1 LTDVATE
8 TAAALLE
15 RESELKEFGIAL
27 AEAHQGHGRVVFVE
41 AAAGLGKTS
50 LLNAASG
57 EAAEAGF
64 LCLRARA
71 TELERDF
78 AYGCVRQLLEP
89 AVARVSS
96 PERKRLFEGA
106 ACLSEPLLAPSA
118 IRLETPSAD
127 SAVSIRHGLYWL
139 LNNLAD
145 ESAVVLS
152 IDDLHWAD
160 AESIRFLNYLAP
172 RLDGLPL
179 GVLVSTRSGET
190 VTPDIARLAT
200 GPGTTVL
207 RPRPLSLEATAT
219 LCEQR
224 LGSAIAEDFAA
235 ACREATGGNPLSLE
249 ALLREAKYQ
258 EIPADSR
265 GADRVRRIA
274 PAAVAQAVLL
284 RLSGA
289 PAAAT
294 ALVRA
299 AAVLG
304 DGASL
309 AEAASLAEVGEDEA
323 ARAAD
328 VLISLVILKPGARL
342 EFAHPIVREAVYADI
357 GSHERAEA
365 HARAARILIARGASE
380 ERVAAQLFQAEPAAD
395 AERVAIFRRV
405 AADAVARGA
414 PSAAVAWLRRAL
426 AEPPA
431 MASRAEMLLE
441 LGAAE
446 FRLGEPQSVD
456 HLRAAVEQIRDP
468 ALLTAS
474 TLQLTNALVMSGDVD
489 AALRA
494 IEAAIEL
501 VEPHDRERALLLE
514 AELAANAQLAGL
526 EARAPAASRL
536 ERHADLEGRTPGER
550 LVLASLAF
558 ERARASES
566 ATEAAAYIEGAL
578 SGGRLAL
585 EHESDVVGPFYTL
598 VRGLLATDALDL
610 AQSCVEQALADARS
624 RASIPPQGYLIA
636 HLAWVSFRRGAVAQA
651 ETDARTAY
659 ELLTAHHIVQGARR
673 FAMTPLIE
681 GLIEGG
687 ELEAAERSLRD
698 SGLGEDIPPEAPS
711 NGLLRARGLLAI
723 AQGSTEQ
730 GVADLIEFGLRDEL
744 FGDANPI
751 ASRWRS
757 RASLALAAAGD
768 GERAH
773 MMASDDL
780 ERARRWGAASGIGI
794 ALRAVGLV
802 EGGTRSVD
810 RLREAVDMLKGSPA
824 RLEHA
829 RALIDLGAALRRAN
843 RRKEARS
850 VLQDGLELAVQCGAR
865 PLAERARTE
874 SRAAGRRSSDPTG
887 TGLEQLTASE
897 RRVAELAAEGHS
909 NPEIAQALFVTRKT
923 IETHLGHVYSKLDIS
938 GRGELEHVL
947 ADQSP
952 RAETGAV
959 GYLSAASPI
968 GE

>member
-1 LTDVATE
+1 VATE

-15 RESELKEFGIAL
+15 REPELNEFGSVL
-27 AEAHQGHGRVVFVE
+27 AKAHQGRGGVVFVE

-50 LLNAASG
+50 LLNAAS
-57 EAAEAGF
+57 ERAAEAGF
-64 LCLRARA
+64 MCLRARA

-89 AVARVSS
+89 AVARVSD
-96 PERKRLFEGA
+96 PGRKRLFEGA
-106 ACLSEPLLAPSA
+106 AALSEPLLAPSA
-118 IRLETPSAD
+118 TRLETPPAD
-127 SAVSIRHGLYWL
+127 SAISVRHGLYWL

-145 ESAVVLS
+145 ESPVVLS

-190 VTPDIARLAT
+190 VTTDIARLAT
-200 GPGTTVL
+200 GPGTTIL

-219 LCEQR
+219 LCERR
-224 LGSAIAEDFAA
+224 LGRAIAEDFAA

-249 ALLREAKYQ
+249 ALLREAKDQ
-258 EIPADSR
+258 EIPVDSR
-265 GADRVRRIA
+265 GADRVRRIG
-274 PAAVAQAVLL
+274 PAAVARAVLL

-309 AEAASLAEVGEDEA
+309 AEAASMAEVGEDEA
-323 ARAAD
+323 ARVAD
-328 VLISLVILKPGARL
+328 VLVSLAILKPGASL
-342 EFAHPIVREAVYADI
+342 EFAHPIVREAVYADL

-365 HARAARILIARGASE
+365 HARAARILIAKGASD
-380 ERVAAQLFQAEPAAD
+380 ERVAAQLSQAEPAAD
-395 AERVAIFRRV
+395 AERVEIFRRV

-414 PSAAVAWLRRAL
+414 PSAAVAWLGRAL
-426 AEPPA
+426 TEPPSP
-431 MASRAEMLLE
+431 ASRAELLLE
-441 LGAAE
+441 LGSAE
-446 FRLGEPQSVD
+446 FRLGAPQSVD
-456 HLRAAVEQIRDP
+456 HLRAAVEQIREP

-474 TLQLTNALVMSGDVD
+474 TLQLANALVMSGDVD
-489 AALRA
+489 GALRE
-494 IEAAIEL
+494 IEAAIEV

-514 AELAANAQLAGL
+514 AELAANAQLASL
-526 EARAPAASRL
+526 DARAPAASRL
-536 ERHADLEGRTPGER
+536 ERHADLEGGTPGER

-566 ATEAAAYIEGAL
+566 ATEAAAYIEQAL
-578 SGGRLAL
+578 LGGRLAT
-585 EHESDVVGPFYTL
+585 EHESDVVGPFFTL

-610 AQSCVEQALADARS
+610 AQSCLEQTLADAQS

-636 HLAWVSFRRGAVAQA
+636 HRGWLSLRRGAVAQA
-651 ETDARTAY
+651 EADARTAY
-659 ELLTAHHIVQGARR
+659 ELLTAHGIQQGARR
-673 FAMTPLIE
+673 FALTPLIE

-687 ELEAAERSLRD
+687 EVEAAERALSG
-698 SGLGEDIPPEAPS
+698 SGLGEDIPPPAPS
-711 NGLLRARGLLAI
+711 NGLLKARGLLRI
-723 AQGSTEQ
+723 AQGFTEQ
-730 GVADLIEFGLRDEL
+730 GVADLVEFGRRDEL

-757 RASLALAAAGD
+757 QASLALAAAGD

-773 MMASDDL
+773 RMASDDL
-780 ERARRWGAASGIGI
+780 GRARRWGAASGIGL
-794 ALRAVGLV
+794 ALRAVALV
-802 EGGTRSVD
+802 DGRTGPVD
-810 RLREAVDMLKGSPA
+810 RLREAVDILEGSPA

-829 RALIDLGAALRRAN
+829 RALTDLGAALRRAN

-850 VLQDGLELAVQCGAR
+850 VLQDGLGLAVHCGAR

-874 SRAAGRRSSDPTG
+874 LRAAGRRSADPAG

-897 RRVAELAAEGHS
+897 RRVAELAAEGQS

-923 IETHLGHVYSKLDIS
+923 VETHLGHVYRKLNIS
-938 GRGELEHVL
+938 GRGELGHTL

-952 RAETGAV
+952 KADTGAV
-959 GYLSAASPI
+959 GYLSAGSPI